1 MTVKLTDLQ
10 KAALIAIAEKGVNDA
25 FTGAQLAET
34 LVTTRQRVAG
44 VMGSFYK
51 RGFAVK
57 GVGNATL
64 TEEGI
69 QVAKSLMEQPQVAE

>member
-10 KAALIAIAEKGVNDA
+10 KASLIAIAEKGVNDA
-25 FTGAQLAET
+25 FTGAQLAEALDT
-34 LVTTRQRVAG
+34 SRQRVAG

-57 GVGNATL
+57 GDAKATL
-64 TEEGI
+64 TDEGI
-69 QVAKSLMEQPQVAE
+69 QVAKSLIEQPQVD